1 MLALFGWLFMIAA
14 WLQPHHFRPWLNF
27 YSEALALASVGL
39 LALHHVVDRKS
50 QGLFST
56 PKIFYVLLALST
68 LPWLYYFGGI
78 GFYAG
83 DALLCSLF
91 ILGLAFAS
99 LLGFNYSQNESP
111 ASENLTAFFDVLCA
125 VALISSGIGIV
136 QFLGISDQ
144 IGMMYVSTASIGD
157 RALGN
162 MGQPNQLATL
172 LLMGISALAWNYE
185 KRRLGG
191 LATSVA
197 IAFVTLALVLT
208 QSRTAIVSGCVIA
221 VWGAWKVS
229 SHCTR
234 LRPFHL
240 VLWLVAYLSA
250 LQVLPWISDLLLI
263 VETRN
268 ISLTRDN
275 GRIIMWQQMAAGL
288 QQSPWFGFGWNQT
301 PTAHAAGSLAY
312 PGRLTFT
319 NAHNMFVDLIGWTG
333 IPVGLALSAACIY
346 WLTRRMWSINNVTPI
361 FAMAGFLPIFIH
373 SMLEYP
379 FAYAY
384 FLVAAGFYIGIIEAD
399 TASSLSLRLPRWAG
413 VAILTPLFV
422 LGGCIIYEY
431 MLIEEDFR
439 IVRFE
444 NMRIGSTPPEYKHP
458 EHLWLLSH
466 EIGMLQHARQ
476 HARRGMSDDELESLR
491 KATLRFP
498 YGSLGLRYVV
508 ALGIN
513 GKPEEASH
521 HMQVIKGMFGAFYYR
536 ACVESLRS
544 MQAEQYP
551 ELAAVLTP

>member
-1 MLALFGWLFMIAA
+1 MLAITAWIFFALA

-27 YSEALALASVGL
+27 YSEALALSCIGL
-39 LALHHVVDRKS
+39 LLLHHVINRKT
-50 QGLFST
+50 QGLFLV
-56 PKIFYVLLALST
+56 PKIVYGLFALST
-68 LPWLYYFGGI
+68 LPWIYYFGGI

-83 DALLCSLF
+83 DALICSLF
-91 ILGLAFAS
+91 ILGLASAS
-99 LLGFNYSQNESP
+99 LLGFNYSHSESP
-111 ASENLTAFFDVLCA
+111 VSDNLKAYFDVLCV
-125 VALISSGIGIV
+125 VAIASSAIGLI
-136 QFLGISDQ
+136 QWLGLGDQ
-144 IGMMYVSTASIGD
+144 IGMMYISSSSIGD

-172 LLMGISALAWNYE
+172 LLMGISAFAWNYE

-191 LATSVA
+191 LATSAA

-229 SHCTR
+229 AHCTR
-234 LRPFHL
+234 LRPSHL
-240 VLWLVAYLSA
+240 ILWLIAYLSA
-250 LQVLPWISDLLLI
+250 LQILPWVSDLLLMA
-263 VETRN
+263 EMRN

-301 PTAHAAGSLAY
+301 PTVHAAGSLAY
-312 PGRLTFT
+312 PGRLTYT

-333 IPVGLALSAACIY
+333 IPVGLALSAACMY
-346 WLTRRMWSINNVTPI
+346 WLIRRMWSIKNVTPV

-384 FLVAAGFYIGIIEAD
+384 FLIAAGFYIGIIEAY
-399 TASSLSLRLPRWAG
+399 TAPFRPIRLPRWVG
-413 VAILTPLFV
+413 VAILAPFFA
-422 LGGCIIYEY
+422 LGGGIIYEY

-439 IVRFE
+439 VVRFE
-444 NMRIGSTPPEYKHP
+444 NMRIGATPQEYKHP
-458 EHLWLLSH
+458 EHLWLLSQ
-466 EIGMLQHARQ
+466 ETGMLEHARQ
-476 HARRGMSDDELESLR
+476 PARRGMSDDELESLR

-498 YGSLGLRYVV
+498 YGSLGLRYVI

-521 HMQVIKGMFGAFYYR
+521 HMQVIKGMFGPLYYR
-536 ACVESLRS
+536 ASVESLRS
-544 MQAEQYP
+544 VQAEQYP